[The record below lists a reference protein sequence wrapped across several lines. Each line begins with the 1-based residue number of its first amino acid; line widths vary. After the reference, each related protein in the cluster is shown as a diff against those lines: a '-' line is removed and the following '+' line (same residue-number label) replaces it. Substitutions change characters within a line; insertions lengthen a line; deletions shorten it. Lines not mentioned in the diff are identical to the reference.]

1 MFRLL
6 SCLLALLVQAPFA
19 HADERR
25 QLLFGHD
32 DRQTVSIQV
41 APWQSLARIET
52 AGENLCSGVLI
63 ASHWVLSA
71 GHCFL
76 TPTLHLDPALLVTL
90 AGSTRTYHPDRV
102 YLPRELR
109 RGLQPD
115 GEGFAI
121 TPAAGP
127 FDVALLHLPEAADVA
142 PLRFWQGTASALAE
156 RLAREPVAQ
165 AGYPVDHPDTLL
177 AHRRCRVERLDKRGM
192 LEHRCDTLAGDSGS
206 PLLLQSAG
214 GWQVVGVQSSAPE
227 AAQRERADN
236 LAVAIPVV
244 APLLFGWMDKHV

>member
-1 MFRLL
+1 MLRPLF
-6 SCLLALLVQAPFA
+6 CLLFLLLNAPA
-19 HADERR
+19 HADEQR

-32 DRQTVSIQV
+32 DRQVVPTHV

-52 AGENLCSGVLI
+52 AGDNLCSGALI
-63 ASHWVLSA
+63 APHWVLSA

-76 TPTLHLDPALLVTL
+76 TPSLHLDPALRVTL
-90 AGSTRTYHPDRV
+90 AGSPRSYHPDRV
-102 YLPRELR
+102 YLSRALG

-127 FDVALLHLPEAADVA
+127 LDVALVHLPEAADLPA
-142 PLRFWQGTASALAE
+142 LTLWQGSSSALAE